1 MEFDKTMSFEVEREE
16 NTKCQ
21 EILKDVYQALVEK
34 GYNPINQIV
43 GYILSGDPT
52 YITSHNDARNK
63 IRTIERDELLEK
75 MVKLYRTRKLIMRM
89 LGIDYGEARVGTAIT
104 DELNIT
110 VQGLE
115 TIQRNNSD
123 KIVLKRLDEI
133 FEKYEVD
140 TIVVGMPLNMNGT
153 ISERAKITEQFIHK
167 LKCKYNKKKIETID
181 ERLTTVEA
189 HKTMNFL
196 DVKKTRKRSIVDTI
210 SAVYILETYLN
221 KCKNTM
227 KN

>member
-1 MEFDKTMSFEVEREE
+1 
-16 NTKCQ
+16 
-21 EILKDVYQALVEK
+21 
-34 GYNPINQIV
+34 
-43 GYILSGDPT
+43 
-52 YITSHNDARNK
+52 
-63 IRTIERDELLEK
+63 
-75 MVKLYRTRKLIMRM
+75 MRM

-153 ISERAKITEQFIHK
+153 MSERAKITEQFIHK

-210 SAVYILETYLN
+210 SAVYILEAYLN